1 MIKRRVLTLS
11 LVLLSYACSRTGTPM
26 TRSYGSIDDL
36 LNSLEDTGAKT
47 ATIGLEAPIFDV
59 DSQAITLNGEVSEIY
74 EFESVDARES
84 GVIYLQS
91 LLEDAWTNTENE
103 LASARI
109 WSYDRLI
116 VVYFG
121 RDGGTILLLSGLLGD
136 PIQKPGLADDEP
148 YPPAVPAAIQA
159 LAEAN
164 GEDPSFVKVLTYTFV
179 EWSDGCLDYPHLNEL
194 CTQALTPGW
203 RIVLQLGEREVEVH
217 SDEMG
222 GEIRWR

>member
-1 MIKRRVLTLS
+1 MIERRVLTLS
-11 LVLLSYACSRTGTPM
+11 LAFLIYACGRTGTPM
-26 TRSYGSIDDL
+26 TRSYGSIDEL
-36 LNSLEDTGAKT
+36 LNTLEDTGAKT
-47 ATIGLEAPIFDV
+47 VTTGLEAPIFDV
-59 DSQAITLNGEVSEIY
+59 DSRAITLNGEVSEIY

-109 WSYDRLI
+109 WSHDRLI

-136 PIQKPGLADDEP
+136 PIQKPGLANDEP

-179 EWSDGCLDYPHLNEL
+179 EWRDGCLEYPHPKEL

-203 RIVLQLGEREVEVH
+203 RIVLQLREREVEVH

>member
-1 MIKRRVLTLS
+1 
-11 LVLLSYACSRTGTPM
+11 M
-26 TRSYGSIDDL
+26 TQSYGSIDEL
-36 LNSLEDTGAKT
+36 LNTLEDTGAKT
-47 ATIGLEAPIFDV
+47 VTTDLEAPIFDV
-59 DSQAITLNGEVSEIY
+59 DSRTITLNGEVSEIY
-74 EFESVDARES
+74 EFDSVDARES

-109 WSYDRLI
+109 WSHDRLI

-136 PIQKPGLADDEP
+136 PIQKPGLANDEP

-164 GEDPSFVKVLTYTFV
+164 DEDPSFVKVLTYTFV
-179 EWSDGCLDYPHLNEL
+179 EWRDGCLEYPHPKEL

-203 RIVLQLGEREVEVH
+203 RIVLQLREREVEVH